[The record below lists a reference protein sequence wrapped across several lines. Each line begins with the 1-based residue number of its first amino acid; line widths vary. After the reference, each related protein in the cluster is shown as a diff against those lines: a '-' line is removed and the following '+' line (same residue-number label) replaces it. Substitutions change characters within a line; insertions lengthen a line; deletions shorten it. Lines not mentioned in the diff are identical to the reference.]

1 MAGSSPAMTPLRV
14 FSMCSAAQ
22 EYGKVATLN
31 ERQTPMA
38 ISVFLSTVTDE
49 FRAYRD
55 QLVHDLTRQNVAVKV
70 QEDFKEVG
78 DDTLDK
84 LDTYIA
90 ECDAVVHLVG
100 DMCGTG
106 AADAPQRAL
115 FRKYFD
121 LADKLPPLA
130 EALRCG
136 VAVSYTQWEAWLA
149 LYHGKQL
156 RIATAHKDAPRGPN
170 YKPTDASKAAQE
182 AHLARL
188 REAKRYPFEFKS
200 LDDLAKQV
208 LASGILDLLAEDK
221 AAQASVPR
229 QEAKIDEI
237 LRRLSQSES
246 VPLDTLRAIL
256 ASMGEAA
263 DSLNA
268 AEIGQKL
275 AAKASEFR
283 DLNDR
288 LNRLS
293 TADPVVAR
301 LRAEASTALTNGSFE
316 RADQLLADA
325 EARDLSDLEDIEAI
339 TRQRRVSAADSRAQ
353 RAAVAM
359 LHFNPDAYRQA
370 AEHYGEASRI
380 VALADVLKARDYLR
394 SRAHAL
400 AKLGDEF
407 GDNAAVRE
415 AIELLRAT
423 PAAGDRAKDPLDWA
437 ATQNNLGR
445 ALFRLGERE
454 KETKTLDEAV
464 VAYRAALEERTRK
477 RTPLDW
483 ATTQNNLGNAL
494 TRLSGRESGTARLEE
509 GVSAFRAALEERT
522 RDRVPLDWAATQNNL
537 GNALVTL
544 GERENAAA
552 RFEEAVAAFSPRWRS
567 GRASAFHSTGR

>member
-263 DSLNA
+263 DSLTPPKS
-268 AEIGQKL
+268 GRSL
-275 AAKASEFR
+275 R
-283 DLNDR
+283 RRR
-288 LNRLS
+288 LNS
-293 TADPVVAR
+293 
-301 LRAEASTALTNGSFE
+301 
-316 RADQLLADA
+316 
-325 EARDLSDLEDIEAI
+325 
-339 TRQRRVSAADSRAQ
+339 
-353 RAAVAM
+353 
-359 LHFNPDAYRQA
+359 
-370 AEHYGEASRI
+370 
-380 VALADVLKARDYLR
+380 
-394 SRAHAL
+394 
-400 AKLGDEF
+400 
-407 GDNAAVRE
+407 
-415 AIELLRAT
+415 
-423 PAAGDRAKDPLDWA
+423 
-437 ATQNNLGR
+437 
-445 ALFRLGERE
+445 
-454 KETKTLDEAV
+454 ET
-464 VAYRAALEERTRK
+464 
-477 RTPLDW
+477 
-483 ATTQNNLGNAL
+483 
-494 TRLSGRESGTARLEE
+494 
-509 GVSAFRAALEERT
+509 
-522 RDRVPLDWAATQNNL
+522 
-537 GNALVTL
+537 
-544 GERENAAA
+544 
-552 RFEEAVAAFSPRWRS
+552 
-567 GRASAFHSTGR
+567 